1 MRRIILVAS
10 ALWLGLSA
18 AGLAAPR
25 HQVVDLGSVT
35 PMAMTRNGTM
45 TGVIFVNP
53 DQHAVL
59 AKGPSF
65 TDLARWADASP
76 PRQDSMPATW

>member
-1 MRRIILVAS
+1 MRRVILVAS

-35 PMAMTRNGTM
+35 PMAIARNGTM

-59 AKGPSF
+59 AKGTSF
-65 TDLARWADASP
+65 TDLGTRGDPSP
-76 PRQDSMPATW
+76 PGRDSMPATW